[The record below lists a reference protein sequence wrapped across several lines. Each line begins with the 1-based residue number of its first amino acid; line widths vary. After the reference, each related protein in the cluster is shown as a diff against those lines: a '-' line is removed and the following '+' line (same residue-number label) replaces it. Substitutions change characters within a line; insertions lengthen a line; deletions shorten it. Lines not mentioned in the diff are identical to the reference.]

1 MAYEPTTS
9 VRVTALIETRGFA
22 HSATEREGAQM
33 TFKPNLMLRDGR
45 QMPRLGMG
53 TWRLGEGLHPRA
65 QELAAL
71 RTGIDAGI
79 RLIDTAEMYGD
90 GATEELVGD
99 AIRGVEREDLFLVSK
114 VCPQNAK
121 RHDIE
126 RSLDA
131 TLGRLATDYLD
142 LYLLHWR
149 GAIPL
154 EETVECMEE
163 LVEGGKILAW
173 GVSNFD
179 TDDMEELASV
189 AGGEHCVVNQDLY
202 HLGSRGVEFDLLPL
216 MRRRQIPLMAYCPL
230 AQAGRLRGDLVGSDA
245 VRQTAAAHGCTPMQ
259 VLLAF
264 VLRHEDIIAIPRS
277 SSAQHV
283 LENFEARKVEL
294 TDEDLAR
301 LDGEFPAPTRK
312 VPLDI
317 E

>member
-1 MAYEPTTS
+1 MGPPN
-9 VRVTALIETRGFA
+9 ETRGSTHLVTGRKGVSMA
-22 HSATEREGAQM
+22 
-33 TFKPNLMLRDGR
+33 FKSHLTLRDGR

-71 RTGIDAGI
+71 RAGIDAGI
-79 RLIDTAEMYGD
+79 RLIDSAEMYGD

-99 AIRGVEREDLFLVSK
+99 AIRGAEREGLFLVSK
-114 VCPQNAK
+114 VYPHNAK

-126 RSLDA
+126 QSLDA

-189 AGGEHCVVNQDLY
+189 AGGDRCAVNQDLY

-216 MRRRQIPLMAYCPL
+216 MRRHQIPLMAYCPL
-230 AQAGRLRGDLVGSDA
+230 AQAGRLRGDLIGSDA
-245 VRQTAAAHGCTPMQ
+245 VRQTATAHGCTPMQ

-264 VLRHEDIIAIPRS
+264 VLCHEDIIAIPRS

-283 LENFEARKVEL
+283 LENFEAREIEL
-294 TDEDLAR
+294 SDEDLAR
-301 LDGEFPAPTRK
+301 LDGAFPAPTRK
-312 VPLDI
+312 APLDI

>member
-1 MAYEPTTS
+1 MGPPN
-9 VRVTALIETRGFA
+9 ETRGSTHLVTGRKGVSMA
-22 HSATEREGAQM
+22 
-33 TFKPNLMLRDGR
+33 FKSHLTLRDGR

-71 RTGIDAGI
+71 RAGIDAGI
-79 RLIDTAEMYGD
+79 RLIDSAEMYGD

-99 AIRGVEREDLFLVSK
+99 AIRGAEREGLFLVSK

-163 LVEGGKILAW
+163 LAEGGKILGW

-189 AGGEHCVVNQDLY
+189 AGGDRCAVNQDLY

-216 MRRRQIPLMAYCPL
+216 MRRHQIPLMAYCPL
-230 AQAGRLRGDLVGSDA
+230 AQAGRLRGDLIGSDA
-245 VRQTAAAHGCTPMQ
+245 VRQTATAHGCTPMQ

-283 LENFEARKVEL
+283 LENFEAREIEL
-294 TDEDLAR
+294 SDEDLAR
-301 LDGEFPAPTRK
+301 LDGAFPAPTRK
-312 VPLDI
+312 APLDI